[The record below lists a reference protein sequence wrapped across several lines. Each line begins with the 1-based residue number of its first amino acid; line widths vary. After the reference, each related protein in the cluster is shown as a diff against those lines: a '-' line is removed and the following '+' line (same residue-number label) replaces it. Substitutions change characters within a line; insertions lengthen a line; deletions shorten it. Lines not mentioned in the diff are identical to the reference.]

1 MLQRPLF
8 TAEHDLFREQVRRF
22 IEREVVPHHARW
34 EAEGIVP
41 RSVWRAAGEGGG
53 TRPASPKE

>member
-22 IEREVVPHHARW
+22 FDREVTPHHARW
-34 EAEGIVP
+34 EAEGIA
-41 RSVWRAAGEGGG
+41 R
-53 TRPASPKE
+53 